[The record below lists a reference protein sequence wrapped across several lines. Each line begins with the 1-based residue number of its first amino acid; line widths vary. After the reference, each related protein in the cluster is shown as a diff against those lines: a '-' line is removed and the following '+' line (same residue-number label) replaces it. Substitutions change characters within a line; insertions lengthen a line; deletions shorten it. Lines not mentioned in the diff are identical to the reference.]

1 MKGPSKRP
9 GGPRR
14 AGPWLLAAALPLAG
28 CATAGPRKAPAAA
41 PGAVGAVIGQP
52 LPELSLRDV
61 KSGQTVSLQSLKGQT
76 VLLDIWASWCTPC
89 KEELP
94 LLDELAGRLSGTGV
108 TIVAA
113 SIDERQD
120 LMMDFLARKKDWK
133 LRLLHDPQSKVPNE
147 LQPELIPTA
156 YLIDPSGVL
165 KRVYSGFDRRQMAQ
179 LEQELKEQT
188 RP

>member
-1 MKGPSKRP
+1 MKRP
-9 GGPRR
+9 NGLRCAPL
-14 AGPWLLAAALPLAG
+14 WLLAAAAPLAG
-28 CATAGPRKAPAAA
+28 CATAGTRGAPAA
-41 PGAVGAVIGQP
+41 PQGVAVGRP

-61 KSGQTVSLQSLKGQT
+61 ASGQTVSLQSLKGQI
-76 VLLDIWASWCTPC
+76 VLLDIWASWCGPC

-133 LRLLHDPQSKVPNE
+133 LRLMHDPQSKVPNE
-147 LQPELIPTA
+147 LRPELIPTA
-156 YLIDPSGVL
+156 YLVDRDGVL
-165 KRVYSGFDRRQMAQ
+165 TRVYAGFDRSQMAA
-179 LEQELKEQT
+179 LEQELKEHT
-188 RP
+188 KP